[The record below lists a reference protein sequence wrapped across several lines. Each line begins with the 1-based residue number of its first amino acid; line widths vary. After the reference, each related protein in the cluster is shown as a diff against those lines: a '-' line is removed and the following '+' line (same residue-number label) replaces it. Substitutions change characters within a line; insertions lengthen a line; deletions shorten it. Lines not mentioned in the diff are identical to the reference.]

1 MGSTSSCEEEEKRA
15 KKLIKKCFFIHFE
28 NEKKE
33 FEPKK
38 NKHSEG
44 NTFFS
49 LPNAIRSE
57 QKEIE

>member
-1 MGSTSSCEEEEKRA
+1 VRRRRKRA